1 MSGQVVAVIL
11 LAALLHA
18 GWNALVKAGKD
29 AFLTSVLVVS
39 GAALISLAV
48 LPLLPPPAPGSWPM
62 LLATTVIHY
71 FYFGLMAAAYR
82 HGDMS
87 LTYPLMRGSA
97 PLLVALASAPLL
109 GERLTPMQYG
119 AVGCISVGIFSM
131 ALAHRRADAAA
142 GAPVRVPGAAAKAD
156 RHAAPA
162 FNAMPQRP
170 GRAVLYALLNA
181 CVIACYTLV
190 DGIGA
195 RRSGSP
201 VAYTMWL
208 FIFTAAGLL
217 AWTWLRHRAQLTAYA
232 AAHWR
237 VAALGGAGTL
247 GSYAL
252 SLWAMTMAP
261 VAAVAALRETAIL
274 FAAAIAVLFLREK
287 ITPQRYAAI
296 ALIACGAALMRY
308 APAA

>member
-29 AFLTSVLVVS
+29 AFLTSVLVAS
-39 GAALISLAV
+39 GAAFISLAA
-48 LPLLPPPAPGSWPM
+48 LPFFPAPAPASWPM
-62 LLATTVIHY
+62 LCATTVIHY
-71 FYFGLMAAAYR
+71 FYYGLMSAAYR

-109 GERLTPMQYG
+109 GEQLTSMQFA
-119 AVGCISVGIFSM
+119 AVACISGGIFSM
-131 ALAHRRADAAA
+131 ALAHRRVAPAAR
-142 GAPVRVPGAAAKAD
+142 APALQPGD
-156 RHAAPA
+156 DAAPA
-162 FNAMPQRP
+162 

-181 CVIACYTLV
+181 CAIACYTLV
-190 DGIGA
+190 DGVGA

-208 FIFTAAGLL
+208 FVFTAAGLL
-217 AWTWLRHRAQLTAYA
+217 AWTMLRRRAQFSAYA

-247 GSYAL
+247 GSYAM

-274 FAAAIAVLFLREK
+274 FAAAIAVFFLREK
-287 ITPQRYAAI
+287 ISPQRYAAI
-296 ALIACGAALMRY
+296 GLIACGAALMRY
-308 APAA
+308 APA

>member
-1 MSGQVVAVIL
+1 MVL
-11 LAALLHA
+11 FAALLHA

-29 AFLTSVLVVS
+29 AFLTSVLVAS
-39 GAALISLAV
+39 GAALISALA
-48 LPLLPPPAPGSWPM
+48 LPLLPAPDRASWPM
-62 LLATTVIHY
+62 LFATTLIHY
-71 FYFGLMAAAYR
+71 AYFGLMAAAYR
-82 HGDMS
+82 NGDMS
-87 LTYPLMRGSA
+87 LAYPLMRGSA
-97 PLLVALASAPLL
+97 PLLVALASGPLL
-109 GERLTPMQYG
+109 GEHLKPLQFA
-119 AVGCISVGIFSM
+119 AVAIISGGILGM
-131 ALAHRRADAAA
+131 ALAGRKSEAGSAGNAPNAAQHRRA
-142 GAPVRVPGAAAKAD
+142 VV
-156 RHAAPA
+156 
-162 FNAMPQRP
+162 
-170 GRAVLYALLNA
+170 YALLNA

-217 AWTWLRHRAQLTAYA
+217 AWTLLRRRREFAAYA
-232 AAHWR
+232 ATHWR

-252 SLWAMTMAP
+252 SLWTMTMAP

-274 FAAAIAVLFLREK
+274 FAAAIAVFFLREQ
-287 ITPQRYAAI
+287 ISRQRYAGI

-308 APAA
+308 A